1 MLINNVFGFCKV
13 IACMVIIGG
22 GIYAL
27 CIGKT
32 ENLQNAFEGTTTNPG
47 FLALAFYNGLWAYDG
62 WSSVTTVT
70 EEIKNPEK

>member
-1 MLINNVFGFCKV
+1 
-13 IACMVIIGG
+13 MVIIGG

-27 CIGKT
+27 CIGMT
-32 ENLQNAFEGTTTNPG
+32 DNLNNAFEGTTSNAG
-47 FLALAFYNGLWAYDG
+47 LLALAFYNGLWAYDG